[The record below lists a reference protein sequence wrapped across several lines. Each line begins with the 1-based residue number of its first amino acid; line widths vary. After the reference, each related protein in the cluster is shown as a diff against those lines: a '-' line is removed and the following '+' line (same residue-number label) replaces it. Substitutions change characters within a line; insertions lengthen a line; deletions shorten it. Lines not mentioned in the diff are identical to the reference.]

1 METEQKSLSANEGS
15 DIVLALL
22 TSVEQN
28 HRVTQR
34 TLASELGIALGLA
47 NAYLKRCIRKGF
59 IKISAVPPRRYSY
72 YLTPEGFLEKS
83 RLTSEYL
90 QSSFGF
96 FRAARRQCELVLQAC
111 EMHGH
116 KRIVLFGASE
126 LAEVALLCAR
136 DRAVTIVG
144 VVDPNGGTVGG
155 LTATKSLDDIRE
167 WDAILLT
174 TLRDPQAAYDQL
186 SATVSPDLIV
196 MPRLLNVS
204 RTTPTMH
211 VDEPG
216 GT

>member
-1 METEQKSLSANEGS
+1 METEQKSLSTNEGS

-34 TLASELGIALGLA
+34 SLASELGIALGLA

-96 FRAARRQCELVLQAC
+96 FRTARQQCELVLQAC
-111 EMHGH
+111 ETHDR

-136 DRAVTIVG
+136 DRAITIVG
-144 VVDPNGGTVGG
+144 VVDPNGGAVGG
-155 LTATKSLDDIRE
+155 LSVKESLDDIPE

-174 TLRDPQAAYDQL
+174 TLQDPQAAFNRL
-186 SATVSPDLIV
+186 SATISPDLIV

-211 VDEPG
+211 VDEPDS
-216 GT
+216 T